1 MKKATA
7 TSRILL
13 IIFILLSGFLLD
25 ARVTISKIEY
35 FPGAD
40 FVQLRLQTD
49 KILPIPDI
57 FYPQKDNLNRLV
69 MRIKD
74 VDFKVDNHFLAF
86 DSPVIQ
92 DLNIKT
98 AVDFTDVEIKLKGE
112 VNYRVFTNQTGLYIE
127 FPVLKELASRS
138 DKTVVT
144 AEPTNEKI
152 VANPLTRQSLAQS
165 AGDGSRPVSIK
176 DVKVVGRG
184 QDRVRFDFVLSAKT
198 EYRVIP
204 IEQLPVRLAIDLQN
218 AQSKQI
224 NKIVNIKNVKAI
236 RGSNNSSTVYRI
248 VFDLDYLKHFSVQA
262 KDNLLQVEFFD

>member
-1 MKKATA
+1 MKKATM

-13 IIFILLSGFLLD
+13 ITFILLSGFLLD
-25 ARVTISKIEY
+25 ARVTINKIEY
-35 FPGAD
+35 FPGED
-40 FVQLRLQTD
+40 FVQLHMQTD

-74 VDFKVDNHFLAF
+74 VDFKVDNHFLTF

-98 AVDFTDVEIKLKGE
+98 TGDFSDVEIKLKGE

-127 FPVLKELASRS
+127 FPVIKELASRP
-138 DKTVVT
+138 DKAVVT
-144 AEPTNEKI
+144 SEPANEKV
-152 VANPLTRQSLAQS
+152 VANPLARQPLAKS
-165 AGDGSRPVSIK
+165 AVDGSRPVSIQ
-176 DVKVVGRG
+176 DVKVAGRE

-204 IEQLPVRLAIDLQN
+204 IEQQPVRLAIDLQN

-224 NKIVNIKNVKAI
+224 SKTVNIKNVKAI
-236 RGSNNSSTVYRI
+236 RGSNNNPPLFTALFLI
-248 VFDLDYLKHFSVQA
+248 WII
-262 KDNLLQVEFFD
+262 